1 MKILSACDYAQDFKR
16 VSIRFAHGR
25 RLTQCKFHMTLEIQ
39 FSSMY
44 HRAVEK
50 SGQRSAFSNQPT
62 SEAESCKLNADR
74 PGSCKDPAAV
84 ALGKRRI
91 AKMTPEEAAEFHRAG
106 AKAVQASNRKR
117 SPLERRMSGMLAW
130 RTRRMRP
137 AWMAKQQRSAISSQ
151 RSAGSPPTPPPSERE
166 LKADKLSADCSAL
179 ARLLDSASDEALE
192 RLRSAMIAPW
202 NSVTN
207 SVR

>member
-1 MKILSACDYAQDFKR
+1 
-16 VSIRFAHGR
+16 
-25 RLTQCKFHMTLEIQ
+25 
-39 FSSMY
+39 
-44 HRAVEK
+44 VEK
-50 SGQRSAFSNQPT
+50 TDKSNQRSAISAQPN
-62 SEAESCKLNADR
+62 EKLKADKLNADR
-74 PGSCKDPAAV
+74 SGSKDPAAV

-91 AKMTPEEAAEFHRAG
+91 AKMTPDEALEFHRAG

-137 AWMAKQQRSAISSQ
+137 AWQKPSAVSDQ
-151 RSAGSPPTPPPSERE
+151 PPGSPGEPPAPPPDVSE
-166 LKADKLSADCSAL
+166 L

>member
-1 MKILSACDYAQDFKR
+1 M
-16 VSIRFAHGR
+16 SIRFAHGR

-91 AKMTPEEAAEFHRAG
+91 AKMTPDEALEFHRAG

-137 AWMAKQQRSAISSQ
+137 AWQKPSAVSDQ
-151 RSAGSPPTPPPSERE
+151 PPGSPGEPPAPPPDVSE
-166 LKADKLSADCSAL
+166 L